1 MGMLYIYM
9 RHVVN
14 KENQPRK
21 FFIIPFF
28 FFFFFFFFFSSLS
41 LENSILHNLYLLL
54 DLPIEYNTV
63 HQKQILWII
72 LNQLLINPTPVPSSF
87 FAQVISLLT
96 VMTNFIIVIFV

>member
-28 FFFFFFFFFSSLS
+28 FFFFFFSSLS
-41 LENSILHNLYLLL
+41 LENSIPHNLFLLL

-72 LNQLLINPTPVPSSF
+72 LNQLLINPTPVPSFF